1 MPVAMKNSQVTRK
14 AGLPWIDP
22 SPNMRHLTAAMLYP
36 GLGILET
43 TNVSVGRGTDR
54 PFGVNFHSFQPGADQ
69 VVATLRP
76 VDDDGAREL
85 ARRFYAA
92 GGVDD
97 PVRALADA
105 QAALALTPNAEW
117 PQFAVFG
124 TDVCSRRP

>member
-1 MPVAMKNSQVTRK
+1 MIHRLHHPLLVYLSDVIGRKRALEIAARRLAPSLVVLSTCIGAVPPRGDLAGSLAAAFVA
-14 AGLPWIDP
+14 A
-22 SPNMRHLTAAMLYP
+22 
-36 GLGILET
+36 
-43 TNVSVGRGTDR
+43 
-54 PFGVNFHSFQPGADQ
+54 GADQ